1 MITKTYNSN
10 RTAGLTSQAAVEAI
24 GNRYALILAVSRRTR
39 ELSRGD
45 MPRVE
50 SGHSPAVTAMLEI
63 EAGKVGM
70 DYVFKETDIDPPR
83 QRRNRNT
90 Y

>member
-24 GNRYALILAVSRRTR
+24 GNRYALILAGSRRVR

-45 MPRVE
+45 IPRVE
-50 SGHSPAVTAMLEI
+50 SGHGHVVTAMMEI
-63 EAGKVGM
+63 EAGKVGV
-70 DYVFKETDIDPPR
+70 DYVLKEQDIDPPR
-83 QRRNRNT
+83 RRRDR
-90 Y
+90 